1 MNELTDIDDLL
12 NALERKT
19 TPSIMNLTPSKIKQ
33 YKNDILQRIGLD
45 RETLKLYHKR
55 LKNYRYCTDV
65 LDIQDGRYIRWIS
78 LKNPDNLKLTNGA
91 FVSDKLIMD
100 NGIHIQLKNNYGRV
114 FQIKYDECEIF
125 QKITDEENLILQ
137 VLKELEK

>member
-33 YKNDILQRIGLD
+33 YKNNILQRIGLD

-55 LKNYRYCTDV
+55 LKNYRYCADI

-100 NGIHIQLKNNYGRV
+100 NGIHIQLRNNYGRV

>member
-1 MNELTDIDDLL
+1 MDELTDIDDLL

-19 TPSIMNLTPSKIKQ
+19 TPGIMNLTPSKIKQ

-91 FVSDKLIMD
+91 FVSDKLITE
-100 NGIHIQLKNNYGRV
+100 NGIHVQLKNNYGRV

>member
-1 MNELTDIDDLL
+1 MDELTNIDDLL
-12 NALERKT
+12 DALEKKT
-19 TPSIMNLTPSKIKQ
+19 TPAIMSLTPSKIKQ
-33 YKNDILQRIGLD
+33 YKNDILQRLGLE
-45 RETLKLYHKR
+45 RERLKMYHKK

-78 LKNPDNLKLTNGA
+78 LKDPSKIKLTNGA
-91 FVSDKLIMD
+91 FVSDKLILN
-100 NGIHIQLKNNYGRV
+100 NGIHVQLKNTQGRI

-125 QKITDEENLILQ
+125 QKITHEENLILE